1 MLFLFGALSLGL
13 WLLAELTDN
22 DFLWFATFLSMGFIC
37 MAADSL
43 L

>member
-1 MLFLFGALSLGL
+1 MLFLFGALSIVL

-22 DFLWFATFLSMGFIC
+22 DFLWLLTILSMAFIC